1 MRRNS
6 AVVLAFAVVLVLA
19 GCSAKTTGASN
30 ITDGSATL
38 NCGCELRLGSDVY
51 VVLGVLGG

>member
-1 MRRNS
+1 
-6 AVVLAFAVVLVLA
+6 LAFAVVLVLA

-51 VVLGVLGG
+51 VVLGALGG